1 MIFSKEQVAKLYNM
15 AANVTFHGKSGKFFE
30 PGELVLGGGGALMA
44 MGIRETTAD
53 LNVWV
58 SPERFE
64 EMQLKGLLCWP
75 EKDSG
80 IINLIDKVGRTPFTF
95 HCVIRPFNI
104 PHDTVEIDG
113 MTCFDPMT
121 LLTYKQCLKRGW
133 LDTHREPQDL
143 KDIAALNQFM
153 VDRAKG

>member
-1 MIFSKEQVAKLYNM
+1 MIFNKEQLKCLYDR
-15 AANVTFHGKSGKFFE
+15 AHEVPSIGGPKWFE

-44 MGIRETTAD
+44 MGIRENTQD

-58 SPERFE
+58 SPERFKE
-64 EMQLKGLLCWP
+64 LNEKGRLVWCTP
-75 EKDSG
+75 GTG
-80 IINLIDKVGRTPFTF
+80 IIRLLNKSQQPFAAI
-95 HCVIRPFNI
+95 HCEVRPFDI

-121 LLTYKQCLKRGW
+121 LLTYKQCLKREW
-133 LDTHREPQDL
+133 LDTHKEPQDL

-153 VDRAKG
+153 ADRAKG

>member
-1 MIFSKEQVAKLYNM
+1 MIWNKEQLKRLYDLATN
-15 AANVTFHGKSGKFFE
+15 APAIEGPKWFE

-44 MGIRETTAD
+44 MGIRESTLD

-58 SPERFE
+58 SPERFKELNEKQRLVWCE
-64 EMQLKGLLCWP
+64 EG
-75 EKDSG
+75 SG
-80 IINLIDKVGRTPFTF
+80 IIRLLDKSQTLFWSVN
-95 HCVIRPFNI
+95 CIVRPFDI

-121 LLTYKQCLKRGW
+121 LLTYKQCLKREW

-153 VDRAKG
+153 ADRAKG